1 MNSIQLV
8 DVVGQYKKIQNEI
21 DDAIHRVINSGQ
33 FILGKEVS
41 DFENNCKK
49 YISTAHAIGCASGTD
64 ALQIALMALGIGAG
78 DEVITTSFTFV
89 ATVETIAIVGATP
102 IYVDIEED
110 SFNMDVAKI
119 EQAITS
125 KTKAILPV
133 HLYGLPA
140 NIDEIIS
147 LAKKYNLFVIED
159 VAQSFGADYKRKK
172 VGGFGDIGC
181 TSFFPSKNLGAFGDG
196 GMMLT
201 NDDAIAE
208 KIRMIINHGSKIRYY
223 HEMLGVNSRLDS
235 LQAALL
241 NVKLKYLDEWNNTR
255 KKCAQVYNQLF
266 LNSSVRTPKENSY
279 STHIYHQYTIRVEQR
294 DAFAEYLKI
303 KNIPFGIY
311 YPVPLHR
318 QKAFAHFVNDDC
330 SLPVTEQLTTEVI
343 SLPMHTELTYEMQE
357 YIASTVL
364 EFYR

>member
-1 MNSIQLV
+1 MNNIQLV

-33 FILGKEVS
+33 FILGKEVTV
-41 DFENNCKK
+41 FEDNCKR
-49 YISTAHAIGCASGTD
+49 YLNVQHAIGCASGTD

-89 ATVETIAIVGATP
+89 ATVETIAFVGATP
-102 IYVDIEED
+102 VYVDVED
-110 SFNMDVAKI
+110 TSFNIDVSKI
-119 EQAITS
+119 ERAITP

-140 NIDEIIS
+140 NMDDILH
-147 LAKKYNLFVIED
+147 LAKKYKLFVIED
-159 VAQSFGADYKRKK
+159 AAQAFGSEYKGKK
-172 VGGFGDIGC
+172 VGGIGHIGC

-196 GMMLT
+196 GMIFT
-201 NDDAIAE
+201 NDDEIE
-208 KIRMIINHGSKIRYY
+208 KKIRMLINHGSNVRYY
-223 HEMLGVNSRLDS
+223 HELLGVNSRLDA

-241 NVKLKYLDEWNNTR
+241 DIKLKYLDEWNIARRKNAHTYNSFFCNTSI
-255 KKCAQVYNQLF
+255 K
-266 LNSSVRTPKENSY
+266 TPQEHFA
-279 STHIYHQYTIRVEQR
+279 STHIYHQYTIRVERR
-294 DAFAEYLKI
+294 DALAEYLKA

-318 QKAFAHFVNDDC
+318 QKAFAHFVAHDFH
-330 SLPVTEQLTTEVI
+330 LPITEHLTTEVI
-343 SLPMHTELTYEMQE
+343 SLPMHTELTLAMQE
-357 YIASTVL
+357 YIASTIT